1 MIEPKEVS
9 DVFAVFPAN
18 VIGVYLPEMK
28 DIPDEFQDI
37 WRNDGGPCAVAH
49 ALCTGTFITGK
60 AEGTASVDISN
71 DGTFHLLPKEGID
84 AEKAWRHICAC
95 RDSYEPRHEH
105 KIAGMGYL
113 LSLWFHGALL
123 DNKILW
129 VADGVEVEGAVPLS
143 KADESVEMDFD

>member
-60 AEGTASVDISN
+60 AGVDP
-71 DGTFHLLPKEGID
+71 LLV
-84 AEKAWRHICAC
+84 
-95 RDSYEPRHEH
+95 
-105 KIAGMGYL
+105 L
-113 LSLWFHGALL
+113 VLNHG
-123 DNKILW
+123 
-129 VADGVEVEGAVPLS
+129 
-143 KADESVEMDFD
+143 